1 MVSSLILREYLLQ
14 TARIQWAGVI
24 METQQMFSTARKVF
38 APFETANI
46 VHFTQNFSFSTILD
60 NPLVMILCLFILFM
74 GIVKRSKTILLTVF
88 TAIALMFLMRYTLPA
103 DPGAEMSLKST
114 IPFAFGGLGIGS
126 ALIYFLF
133 IKGE

>member
-1 MVSSLILREYLLQ
+1 MD
-14 TARIQWAGVI
+14 
-24 METQQMFSTARKVF
+24 TQQMFSTARKVL
-38 APFETANI
+38 APFETQNI
-46 VHFTQNFSFSTILD
+46 IHYTQNFSFRSILD
-60 NPLVMILCLFILFM
+60 NPLAMMIFLLILFL
-74 GIVKRSKTILLTVF
+74 GIVKRSKTILLTIF

-133 IKGE
+133 IRGD